1 MEYEVVIGIE
11 VHAQLLTHTKM
22 FCGCSSDYA
31 LASPNTHVCPVCL
44 GMPGTLPVIN
54 RQAVEHTIMTAMALN
69 CAIADASKFDRKNY
83 PYPDLPKGYQISQY
97 DMPLSRDGWL
107 EVEAD
112 GQVGKIGI
120 ERVHLEEDTAKL
132 THESGHSLVDF
143 NRAGVPLMEI
153 VSRPDLRSPE
163 EARQYLSKLRVLLRY
178 LGVSTG
184 NMEEGAMR
192 CEPNVSLRPV
202 GSETQGTKVEIKNLN
217 SFRSVK
223 QALEYE
229 IERQS
234 RLLKAGAKVEQ
245 VTMGWD
251 EACGHTVFQRSK
263 EFAHDYRYFPEPD
276 LPPLMMGPA
285 WLRDIR
291 NRLPELP
298 DEKLERFVEE
308 YGLTRYDAA
317 LLATDRGIAEY
328 YEAAVSYTCKATD
341 GGEMEVGPKTICNWI
356 VGELFRLMRDKS
368 MELQDVVV
376 APNQLVDLILL
387 LVQGSINAT
396 VAKAVFEEMFASGRE
411 AHEIVAE
418 RGLAQIS
425 DLSQLE
431 QVIEVVLGENPRP
444 VAQYL
449 GGKEAA
455 LQFLMGQVM
464 KATGGRANPEIV
476 LPLLKEWLELRRR
489 RGYIAK

>member
-1 MEYEVVIGIE
+1 VEYEVVIGIE
-11 VHAQLLTHTKM
+11 VHVQLLTHTKM

-54 RQAVEHTIMTAMALN
+54 RQAVEHTIMTAMALH
-69 CAIADASKFDRKNY
+69 CTVADASKFDRKNY

-97 DMPLSRDGWL
+97 DMPLSRNGWL

-112 GQVGKIGI
+112 GQVRKIGI

-153 VSRPDLRSPE
+153 VSRPDIRSPE
-163 EARQYLSKLRVLLRY
+163 EARQYLGKLRTILRY

-202 GSETQGTKVEIKNLN
+202 RSETQGTKVEVKNLN

-229 IERQS
+229 IERQ
-234 RLLKAGAKVEQ
+234 RGLLEAGAKVEQ

-251 EACGHTVFQRSK
+251 EAHGRTVFQRSK
-263 EFAHDYRYFPEPD
+263 EFAHDYRYFPDPD
-276 LPPLMMGPA
+276 LPPLMMDPV
-285 WLRDIR
+285 WLRGIR
-291 NRLPELP
+291 DRLPELP
-298 DEKLERFVEE
+298 DEKRERLVREH
-308 YGLTRYDAA
+308 GLTRYEAA
-317 LLATDRGIAEY
+317 LLTADRGIAEY
-328 YEAAVSYTCKATD
+328 YEAAVSYAREATD

-356 VGELFRLMRDKS
+356 VGELFRLMRGKS
-368 MELQDVVV
+368 KELPDVVV
-376 APNQLVDLILL
+376 APRQLVDLILL
-387 LVQGSINAT
+387 VAQGSINAT
-396 VAKAVFEEMFASGRE
+396 VAKAVFEEMFASGSE

-425 DLSQLE
+425 DSSQLE
-431 QVIEVVLGENPRP
+431 QVIEVALGENPRP

-449 GGKEAA
+449 GGKETA

-464 KATGGRANPEIV
+464 RATRGRANPEIV
-476 LPLLKEWLELRRR
+476 LPLLKERLELRRR
-489 RGYIAK
+489 

>member
-11 VHAQLLTHTKM
+11 VHAQLLTNTKM

-31 LASPNTHVCPVCL
+31 TASPNTCVCPVCL

-69 CAIADASKFDRKNY
+69 CTVADASKFDRKNY

-112 GQVGKIGI
+112 GQVRKIGI

-132 THESGHSLVDF
+132 MHESGQSLVDF

-153 VSRPDLRSPE
+153 VTRPDIRSPE
-163 EARQYLSKLRVLLRY
+163 EARQYLGKLRTILRY

-192 CEPNVSLRPV
+192 CEPNISLRLV
-202 GSETQGTKVEIKNLN
+202 GSNVKGTKVEVKNLN

-229 IERQS
+229 IERQR
-234 RLLKAGAKVEQ
+234 RLLETGAKVEQ

-251 EACGHTVFQRSK
+251 EARGRTVFQRSK
-263 EFAHDYRYFPEPD
+263 EFAHDYRYFPDPD
-276 LPPLMMGPA
+276 LPPLMLDPI
-285 WLRDIR
+285 WLKDIR
-291 NRLPELP
+291 DRLPELP
-298 DEKLERFVEE
+298 NEKRERFVQEH
-308 YGLTRYDAA
+308 GLTRYDAA
-317 LLATDRGIAEY
+317 LLTAERGIAEY
-328 YEAAVSYTCKATD
+328 YEAAVSYARVATD
-341 GGEMEVGPKTICNWI
+341 SGEMEVGPKTICNWI
-356 VGELFRLMRDKS
+356 VGELFRLMRAGSK
-368 MELQDVVV
+368 ELPDVVV
-376 APNQLVDLILL
+376 APGQLVDLILL
-387 LVQGSINAT
+387 VVQGSINAT
-396 VAKAVFEEMFASGRE
+396 VAKAVFGEMFASGRA

-425 DLSQLE
+425 DSPQLE
-431 QVIEVVLGENPRP
+431 QVIEVMLGKNPRP

-449 GGKEAA
+449 EGKEAA

-464 KATGGRANPEIV
+464 RATRGRANPEIV
-476 LPLLKEWLELRRR
+476 TPLLKERLDLRRR
-489 RGYIAK
+489 